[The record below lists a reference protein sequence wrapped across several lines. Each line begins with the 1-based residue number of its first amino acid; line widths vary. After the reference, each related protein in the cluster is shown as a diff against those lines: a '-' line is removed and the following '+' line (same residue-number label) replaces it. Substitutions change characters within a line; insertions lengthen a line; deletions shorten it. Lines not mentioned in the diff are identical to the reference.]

1 MRVRGR
7 LTWGRRARAG
17 AVLTALLVGAIP
29 PAVLLVSDAAT
40 AASFRAGAATAGAA
54 TAGAATA
61 GAATAGSAAGTAVCQ
76 VRDDRLA
83 EISGMVA
90 TDDGYVVINDGAD
103 DEARRRIFFL
113 DQRCAV
119 VRTVSFPSRP
129 RDTEDLAIGR
139 DGTIWVA
146 DIGDNDRSRTTVGVW
161 RLAPGAKR
169 PVLHRMTY
177 PDRPHD
183 AEALLLDAA
192 GRPLIVT
199 KGGGGTVYLYAPT
212 TALKAGATTP
222 LAALGQV
229 TVPITTT
236 SNPFSFLGRGVITG
250 AASAPDG
257 RRVALRSYA
266 DAFEYDVPDGDVVRA
281 LTTGTPR
288 ITPLP
293 DEPQGESITYSRDGR
308 SLLTVSESA
317 GQAAGTRPTIL
328 RYPATATTATAA
340 PPTEG
345 AAAVSPTAVR
355 PIAEDTVGLG
365 GRAWPLMAGA
375 GTLLVLIGLAGF
387 LWWRHTARQ

>member
-17 AVLTALLVGAIP
+17 AALTALLAGAVP
-29 PAVLLVSDAAT
+29 PAVVLTPAA
-40 AASFRAGAATAGAA
+40 AVAGAASAGAP
-54 TAGAATA
+54 
-61 GAATAGSAAGTAVCQ
+61 VCQ
-76 VRDDRLA
+76 VRDDRLR

-119 VRTVSFPSRP
+119 VRTVSFPSQP

-146 DIGDNDRSRTTVGVW
+146 DIGDNDRSRPTVGVW
-161 RLAPGAKR
+161 RLAPGAKQ

-183 AEALLLDAA
+183 AEALLLDAS
-192 GRPLIVT
+192 GRPLIIT
-199 KGGGGTVYLYAPT
+199 KGGSGAVFLYAPT
-212 TALKAGATTP
+212 TALRPDAQTP

-229 TVPITTT
+229 TLPTTTT
-236 SNPFSFLGRGVITG
+236 SNPFSFLGRAVITG

-257 RRVALRSYA
+257 RRVVLRSYA

-281 LTTGTPR
+281 LTTGTAR

-293 DEPQGESITYSRDGR
+293 DEPQGESITYSRDGG

-317 GQAAGTRPTIL
+317 GQPATRPTIL
-328 RYPATATTATAA
+328 RYPATASAATAT
-340 PPTEG
+340 PPTESV
-345 AAAVSPTAVR
+345 APVAPTAVR
-355 PIAEDTVGLG
+355 PAAAEAG
-365 GRAWPLMAGA
+365 GGDGRTWLLAVGA
-375 GTLLVLIGLAGF
+375 GTLLVLLGLAGV
-387 LWWRHTARQ
+387 LRWRYTARR

>member
-17 AVLTALLVGAIP
+17 AVVTAMLAGVLSL
-29 PAVLLVSDAAT
+29 AVVLAP
-40 AASFRAGAATAGAA
+40 GAATAGAA
-54 TAGAATA
+54 
-61 GAATAGSAAGTAVCQ
+61 AGTPVCQ
-76 VRDDRLA
+76 VRDDRLR

-90 TDDGYVVINDGAD
+90 TDGGYVVINDGAD

-119 VRTVSFPSRP
+119 ARTVSFPSRP

-139 DGTIWVA
+139 DGTVWVA
-146 DIGDNDRSRTTVGVW
+146 DIGDNDRSRPTVGVW
-161 RLAPGAKR
+161 RLAPGAKQ
-169 PVLHRMTY
+169 PVLHRMSY

-183 AEALLLDAA
+183 AEALLLDAS

-199 KGGGGTVYLYAPT
+199 KGGSGTVFLYAPA
-212 TALKAGATTP
+212 TALRSDATTP
-222 LAALGQV
+222 LTALGQV
-229 TVPITTT
+229 TVPGTTT

-257 RRVALRSYA
+257 RRVVLRSYA

-317 GQAAGTRPTIL
+317 GQPAGTRSTIL
-328 RYPATATTATAA
+328 RYPATASTATAA
-340 PPTEG
+340 PSTESVDP
-345 AAAVSPTAVR
+345 VSPTAVR
-355 PIAEDTVGLG
+355 PAAGEVGGEDGQT
-365 GRAWPLMAGA
+365 WPLALGA
-375 GTLLVLIGLAGF
+375 GTLLVLLGLGGA
-387 LWWRHTARQ
+387 LWWRHTSRR

>member
-1 MRVRGR
+1 MRGRGR
-7 LTWGRRARAG
+7 LTWGWRARAG
-17 AVLTALLVGAIP
+17 AVVTALLAGVVP
-29 PAVLLVSDAAT
+29 PAVVLVPGAAT
-40 AASFRAGAATAGAA
+40 AAAA
-54 TAGAATA
+54 
-61 GAATAGSAAGTAVCQ
+61 AAGTPVCQ
-76 VRDDRLA
+76 VRDDRLR

-139 DGTIWVA
+139 DGTVWVA
-146 DIGDNDRSRTTVGVW
+146 DIGDNDRSRPTVGVW
-161 RLAPGAKR
+161 RLAPGAKQ

-183 AEALLLDAA
+183 AEALLLDAS

-199 KGGGGTVYLYAPT
+199 KGGSGTVFLYAPA
-212 TALKAGATTP
+212 TALRSDATTP
-222 LAALGQV
+222 LTALGQV
-229 TVPITTT
+229 TVPSTTT

-257 RRVALRSYA
+257 RRVVLRSYA

-317 GQAAGTRPTIL
+317 GQPAGTRSTIL
-328 RYPATATTATAA
+328 RYPATASTATGA
-340 PPTEG
+340 PSTESVDP
-345 AAAVSPTAVR
+345 VSPTAVR
-355 PIAEDTVGLG
+355 PAAGEIG
-365 GRAWPLMAGA
+365 GEAGRTWPLALGA
-375 GTLLVLIGLAGF
+375 GTLLVLLGLASV
-387 LWWRHTARQ
+387 LWWRHTARR

>member
-17 AVLTALLVGAIP
+17 VVLTALLAGVLP
-29 PAVLLVSDAAT
+29 PAVTLVP
-40 AASFRAGAATAGAA
+40 GAATAGAA
-54 TAGAATA
+54 
-61 GAATAGSAAGTAVCQ
+61 AGTPVCQ
-76 VRDDRLA
+76 VRDDRLR

-129 RDTEDLAIGR
+129 RDTEDLAIGP
-139 DGTIWVA
+139 DGTLWVA
-146 DIGDNDRSRTTVGVW
+146 DIGDNDRSRLTVGVW
-161 RLAPGAKR
+161 RLAPGAEK

-183 AEALLLDAA
+183 AEALLLDAS
-192 GRPLIVT
+192 GQPLIVT
-199 KGGGGTVYLYAPT
+199 KGGSGSVFLYGPATALRPDATPMLTALGTVTLPT
-212 TALKAGATTP
+212 
-222 LAALGQV
+222 
-229 TVPITTT
+229 TTT

-257 RRVALRSYA
+257 RRVVLRSYA

-288 ITPLP
+288 VTPLP

-317 GQAAGTRPTIL
+317 GQPAGARSTIL
-328 RYPATATTATAA
+328 RYPATATSATAV
-340 PPTEG
+340 PSTES
-345 AAAVSPTAVR
+345 VDPVTPTAFS
-355 PIAEDTVGLG
+355 PAAGEVGGEG
-365 GRAWPLMAGA
+365 GRTWPLVFGA
-375 GTLLVLIGLAGF
+375 GTLLVLLGLAGL
-387 LWWRHTARQ
+387 LWWRHTARR

>member
-1 MRVRGR
+1 MRVGGR

-17 AVLTALLVGAIP
+17 AVLTALLAGVVP
-29 PAVLLVSDAAT
+29 PAVALVPA
-40 AASFRAGAATAGAA
+40 AATAGAA
-54 TAGAATA
+54 
-61 GAATAGSAAGTAVCQ
+61 AGTPVCQ
-76 VRDDRLA
+76 VRDDRLR

-129 RDTEDLAIGR
+129 RDTEDLAVGK
-139 DGTIWVA
+139 DGTVWVG
-146 DIGDNDRSRTTVGVW
+146 DIGDNDRTRTTVGVW
-161 RLAPGAKR
+161 RLAPGAKQ

-183 AEALLLDAA
+183 AEALLLDAS

-199 KGGGGTVYLYAPT
+199 KGGSGTVFLYAPS
-212 TALKAGATTP
+212 TALRSDATTP
-222 LAALGQV
+222 LTALGQV
-229 TVPITTT
+229 TVPTTTT

-257 RRVALRSYA
+257 RRVVLRSYA

-317 GQAAGTRPTIL
+317 GQAAGTRSTIL
-328 RYPATATTATAA
+328 RYPATATTLTAA
-340 PPTEG
+340 PSTESVDPVTPT
-345 AAAVSPTAVR
+345 SVR
-355 PIAEDTVGLG
+355 PAAEEVGG
-365 GRAWPLMAGA
+365 VDGRTWPLAVGA
-375 GTLLVLIGLAGF
+375 GTLLVLLGLAGV
-387 LWWRHTARQ
+387 LWWRHTVRR

>member
-7 LTWGRRARAG
+7 LTWGRRARAL
-17 AVLTALLVGAIP
+17 AVLTVLLAGVLP
-29 PAVLLVSDAAT
+29 PAVALVPGT
-40 AASFRAGAATAGAA
+40 ASAGAA
-54 TAGAATA
+54 
-61 GAATAGSAAGTAVCQ
+61 AGTPVCE
-76 VRDDRLA
+76 VRDNRLR

-119 VRTVSFPSRP
+119 RRTVSFPSRP

-139 DGTIWVA
+139 DGTVWVA
-146 DIGDNDRSRTTVGVW
+146 DIGDNDRSRPTVGVW
-161 RLAPGAKR
+161 RLAPGAEQ

-183 AEALLLDAA
+183 AEALLLDAS
-192 GRPLIVT
+192 GRPLIIT
-199 KGGGGTVYLYAPT
+199 KGGSGTVFLYAPT
-212 TALKAGATTP
+212 TALRADATTP
-222 LAALGQV
+222 LTALGQV
-229 TVPITTT
+229 TLPTTTT

-250 AASAPDG
+250 AAAAPDG

-281 LTTGTPR
+281 LTTGTAR

-308 SLLTVSESA
+308 SLLTVSEAA
-317 GQAAGTRPTIL
+317 GQPTSRPTIL
-328 RYPATATTATAA
+328 RYPATATTATATPA
-340 PPTEG
+340 TESVDP
-345 AAAVSPTAVR
+345 VSPTAVR
-355 PIAEDTVGLG
+355 PAAGEIGGAG
-365 GRAWPLMAGA
+365 GRTWPLVAGA
-375 GTLLVLIGLAGF
+375 GTLVLLLGLAGV
-387 LWWRHTARQ
+387 LRWRHTARQ

>member
-17 AVLTALLVGAIP
+17 VVLTALLAGVLP
-29 PAVLLVSDAAT
+29 PAVALVP
-40 AASFRAGAATAGAA
+40 GAATAGAA
-54 TAGAATA
+54 
-61 GAATAGSAAGTAVCQ
+61 AAGTPVCQ
-76 VRDDRLA
+76 VRDDRLR

-119 VRTVSFPSRP
+119 ARTVSFPSRP
-129 RDTEDLAIGR
+129 RDTEDLAVGR
-139 DGTIWVA
+139 DGTVWVA
-146 DIGDNDRSRTTVGVW
+146 DIGDNDRSRPTVGVW
-161 RLAPGAKR
+161 RLAPGAEQ

-183 AEALLLDAA
+183 AEALLLDAS
-192 GRPLIVT
+192 GQPLIVT
-199 KGGGGTVYLYAPT
+199 KGGSGTVFLYAPT
-212 TALKAGATTP
+212 TALRAEATTP
-222 LAALGQV
+222 LTALGQV
-229 TVPITTT
+229 TVPTTTT

-257 RRVALRSYA
+257 RRVVLRSYA

-317 GQAAGTRPTIL
+317 GQPAGTRSTIL

-340 PPTEG
+340 PPTES
-345 AAAVSPTAVR
+345 AAPVLPTLDR
-355 PIAEDTVGLG
+355 PIAEDTTGLSE
-365 GRAWPLMAGA
+365 RTWPLAVGT
-375 GTLLVLIGLAGF
+375 GTLLVLLALAGV
-387 LWWRHTARQ
+387 LRWRHTARR